1 MHPAHQTRL
10 LDQGEASGEAD
21 AVASGG
27 VGQSE
32 QPPVLSDIMFLDL
45 LEVVMS
51 MYSGVWPRAHVDGSC
66 PILPDWL
73 VAGRTRQ
80 TLS

>member
-10 LDQGEASGEAD
+10 LDQGEASGKAD

-32 QPPVLSDIMFLDL
+32 QPPVLSDIIFLVL
-45 LEVVMS
+45 SEVV
-51 MYSGVWPRAHVDGSC
+51 RA
-66 PILPDWL
+66 
-73 VAGRTRQ
+73 Q
-80 TLS
+80 